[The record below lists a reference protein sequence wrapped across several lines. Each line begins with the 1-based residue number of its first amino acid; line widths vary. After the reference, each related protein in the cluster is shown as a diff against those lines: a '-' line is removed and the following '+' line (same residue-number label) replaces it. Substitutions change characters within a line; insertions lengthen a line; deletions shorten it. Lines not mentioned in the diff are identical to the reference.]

1 MLSARL
7 NAIRVRAGSE
17 RGFTLIELLVAVAAG
32 MAVLSGLVA
41 IMTTTMHQQQ
51 VIFSKVDATRR
62 ARVALATIE
71 NELHSGCVDG
81 SPPVQVGSTPTKL
94 MFLSYNGN
102 NASPTPVWHEL
113 TVTAGK
119 LTDTTYAVTTSTAV
133 GQTWTKTGSGTTR
146 TLLTNVT
153 TQGTTSIFQYFA
165 YQAQA
170 TPVINGNV
178 FWIVPD
184 GTNLPPGVTGTPPWS
199 PLSDPAST
207 GLAQTDANNTVE
219 VLITLKVNPGVSNA
233 SNPGLTN
240 AAAPVTDA
248 ISLRLTTP
256 PDYAPQGSGNGGFGP
271 CQ

>member
-1 MLSARL
+1 MLTSRLHAART
-7 NAIRVRAGSE
+7 RAATE
-17 RGFTLIELLVAVAAG
+17 RGFTLVELLVATAAG
-32 MAVLSGLVA
+32 IAVISGLVA

-51 VIFSKVDATRR
+51 VTFSKIDATRR

-81 SPPVQVGSTPTKL
+81 SPPVQVTSTPSKL
-94 MFLSYNGN
+94 IFLSYNGN
-102 NASPTPVWHEL
+102 LASPIPVWHEL
-113 TVTAGK
+113 TVTSGT
-119 LTDTTYAVTTSTAV
+119 LTDTTYGVTSSTTP
-133 GQTWTKTGSGTTR
+133 GQAWTKTGTGTAR

-153 TQGTTSIFQYFA
+153 TQGSYPIFQYFA
-165 YQAQA
+165 YQAQP

-184 GTNLPPGVTGTPPWS
+184 GTNLPPGATGTPPFS
-199 PLSDPAST
+199 ALTDPVST
-207 GLAQTDANNTVE
+207 GLTQTDANNTVE
-219 VLITLKVNPGVSNA
+219 ILITLKVNPTVSNA
-233 SNPGLTN
+233 SNPGLQN

-271 CQ
+271 CE

>member
-7 NAIRVRAGSE
+7 NAIRARAASQ
-17 RGFTLIELLVAVAAG
+17 RGFTLIELLVATAAG
-32 MAVLSGLVA
+32 MAVLSGMVA

-51 VIFSKVDATRR
+51 VTFSKIDATRR
-62 ARVALATIE
+62 ARLALATVE
-71 NELHSGCVDG
+71 NEMHSGCVDG
-81 SPPVQVGSTPTKL
+81 SPPVQVQSTPTKL
-94 MFLSYNGN
+94 IFLSYSGN
-102 NASPTPVWHEL
+102 VASPTPLWHEL
-113 TVTAGK
+113 SVTSGK
-119 LTDTTYAVTTSTAV
+119 LTDTTYGVTASTTV
-133 GQTWTKTGSGTTR
+133 GQAWARSGSAATR

-153 TQGTTSIFQYFA
+153 TQGSTPIFQYFA

-178 FWIVPD
+178 FWIVAD
-184 GTNLPPGVTGTPPWS
+184 GTNLPPGVTGTPPFS

-219 VLITLKVNPGVSNA
+219 VLITLKVNPAVSNA

-271 CQ
+271 CE